1 MRECEGLILFFLREM
16 LMLVIVGDDF
26 ASIHDTIACFRNFA
40 HLFLL
45 WMFFMDDWVIY
56 LEVFYEEGKIVGL
69 NRWWSLLIKMK
80 LGRLLNE

>member
-1 MRECEGLILFFLREM
+1 MWESEGLILFLEREM

-40 HLFLL
+40 HFFLL
-45 WMFFMDDWVIY
+45 MFFMDDWIICF
-56 LEVFYEEGKIVGL
+56 EVCYEEGNIVEL
-69 NRWWSLLIKMK
+69 SRWGSVLVKMK